1 MGMREKA
8 EETVVVRPNEIRL
21 VRRPDSDRWQAH
33 YKVEAIGRWL
43 RKATGTADLDKAK
56 SIAEEKW
63 MEARIL
69 ARSGHPV
76 ISKKFKAVA
85 ETVLLALEAKIAADG
100 TKRGSNNDYLA
111 TIKGYL
117 IPFFGNYNVDRV
129 TTDVFNDF
137 CEWRRQKVGKELSQ
151 SAQSNHNAALNLVFD
166 HAVEKGFMTTLQR
179 PVLKNTGEAGGRRPD
194 FSVKEVEAICAH
206 LPGWIN
212 DARLERSRM
221 IRELLAVYIPFV
233 AATGMRPG
241 TEIEFLEWRHLE
253 VHNMGEEPVIYA
265 HIQRGKTVKKGKPM
279 GAVLHRS
286 CWLLLEKIRQFTP
299 ELADKT
305 LYQVLDEKPALKI
318 FRMRDGTQPNQLS
331 KQFKQLLIELKM
343 LDCPI
348 TGDERT
354 LYSLRHYAI
363 TQLVA
368 KGLTAEQIQSQVRT
382 SAVMIAKYYNHMKP
396 LMNAAQFAGQGSG
409 QAGDEIS
416 QIINNTPNDNML
428 HFAEITTGLS
438 LSLVMQNKPAV
449 DELREALNQASAGA
463 API

>member
-1 MGMREKA
+1 MREKSD
-8 EETVVVRPNEIRL
+8 ETVVVRPNEIRL

-43 RKATGTADLDKAK
+43 RKATGTADVDRARL
-56 SIAEEKW
+56 IAEEQW

-76 ISKKFKAVA
+76 VSKKFKAVA
-85 ETVLLALEAKIAADG
+85 ETVQRDLEAKIAADA
-100 TKRGSNNDYLA
+100 TKRGSNNDYVA
-111 TIKGYL
+111 TIKNYL
-117 IPFFGNYNVDRV
+117 IPYFGNYNVDRV
-129 TTDVFNDF
+129 TTEVFNDF

-166 HAVEKGFMTTLQR
+166 NAIEKGFMTTLQR
-179 PVLKNTGEAGGRRPD
+179 PALKNTGVAGGRRPD
-194 FSVKEVEAICAH
+194 FSAKDVEAICGH

-221 IRELLAVYIPFV
+221 IRELLSVYIPFV

-241 TEIEFLEWRHLE
+241 TEMEFLEWRHLE
-253 VHNMGEEPVIYA
+253 VHKVGDEPVLYA
-265 HIQRGKTVKKGKPM
+265 HIQRGKTVKKNKPM

-299 ELADKT
+299 EFAGKT
-305 LYQVLDEKPALKI
+305 LHQVLDEKPALKI

-331 KQFKQLLIELKM
+331 KQFKQLLIEMKL

-348 TGDERT
+348 TGEERT

-363 TQLVA
+363 TQMVA
-368 KGLTAEQIQSQVRT
+368 KGLTAEQMQSQVRT
-382 SAVMIAKYYNHMKP
+382 SAVMISKFYNHMQP
-396 LMNAAQFAGQGSG
+396 LMNAAQFAGQGAG
-409 QAGDEIS
+409 QSGDEIS

-428 HFAEITTGLS
+428 HFAEISTGLT
-438 LSLVMQNKPAV
+438 LSLVLQNKPAV
-449 DELREALNQASAGA
+449 DELREALAQASAGA
-463 API
+463 APN